1 MKIKSIRNFKIKT
14 KLILLGAISIAG
26 LAIIG
31 AESVYTARQIN
42 QVSTDISQGWLPSV
56 IIAEELNSGTSD
68 YRLLEINHV
77 IAGDQADK
85 AAAEKELLKKRREI
99 EDKFKEYH
107 AYITDAKDRQMMEAA
122 QALWNQYLTCSDELL
137 AMSRANKTSEAQAL
151 IQDQS
156 QQLFDQATELF
167 LKVVDFNK
175 QGAEQASIHGDELYH
190 RLTGIKTLTLVLV
203 GLLIAL
209 LVIYIIRAI
218 EKPVEDIVES
228 TRRVSNGDLDIHLNY
243 ESEDEMG
250 VLTDSMNALIDRLND
265 IIKDEKHLLHEIG
278 NENYHAESE
287 CQQVY
292 RGDFAPILY
301 SITGLQRRLEQ
312 SSLNKKRRNEK
323 ARSKAVI
330 ERIDLHPKQDKEE
343 QEKR

>member
-1 MKIKSIRNFKIKT
+1 MKIKFRNFKIKT
-14 KLILLGAISIAG
+14 KLILLGAISIVG
-26 LAIIG
+26 LTIIG
-31 AESVYTARQIN
+31 AESVLTARQIN
-42 QVSTDISQGWLPSV
+42 QVSTDISQAWLPSV
-56 IIAEELNSGTSD
+56 IIAEELNTATSD

-77 IAGDQADK
+77 IARNKEDK
-85 AAAEKELLKKRREI
+85 AEAEKSLMSKRQEI
-99 EDKFKEYH
+99 EDNFGKYH
-107 AYITDAKDRQMMEAA
+107 AYITDTRDQKMMEAA
-122 QALWNQYLTCSDELL
+122 KALWDQYLTCSDELL

-151 IQDQS
+151 IQNKS
-156 QQLFDQATELF
+156 QQLFDQATDLF

-175 QGAEQASIHGDELYH
+175 QGAEQASIHGDKLYH
-190 RLTGIKTLTLVLV
+190 RLTGIKTMTLVLV
-203 GLLIAL
+203 GILIAL

-228 TRRVSNGDLDIHLNY
+228 IRRVSNGDLDIHLDY

-250 VLTDSMNALIDRLND
+250 ILTDSMNALIDRLND
-265 IIKDEKHLLHEIG
+265 IIRDEKHLLHEIG
-278 NENYHAESE
+278 NENYHAQSE

-301 SITGLQRRLEQ
+301 SITSLQHRLEQ

-330 ERIDLHPKQDKEE
+330 ERIELHPKQEKEE
-343 QEKR
+343 QEKQ

>member
-1 MKIKSIRNFKIKT
+1 MKIKFRNFKIKT
-14 KLILLGAISIAG
+14 KLILLGAISIVG
-26 LAIIG
+26 LTIIG
-31 AESVYTARQIN
+31 AESVLTARQIN
-42 QVSTDISQGWLPSV
+42 QVSTDISQAWLPSV
-56 IIAEELNSGTSD
+56 IIAEELNTATSD

-77 IAGDQADK
+77 IARNKEDK
-85 AAAEKELLKKRREI
+85 AEAEKSLMSKRQEI
-99 EDKFKEYH
+99 EDNFGKYH
-107 AYITDAKDRQMMEAA
+107 AYITDTRDQKMMEAA
-122 QALWNQYLTCSDELL
+122 KALWDQYLTCSDELL

-151 IQDQS
+151 IQNKS
-156 QQLFDQATELF
+156 QQLFDQATDLF

-175 QGAEQASIHGDELYH
+175 QGAEQASIHGDKLYH
-190 RLTGIKTLTLVLV
+190 RLTGIKTMTLVLV
-203 GLLIAL
+203 GILIAL
-209 LVIYIIRAI
+209 FVIYIIRAI

-228 TRRVSNGDLDIHLNY
+228 TRRVSNGDLDIHLDY

-265 IIKDEKHLLHEIG
+265 IIRDEKHLLHEIG
-278 NENYHAESE
+278 NENYHAQSE

-301 SITGLQRRLEQ
+301 SITSLQHRLEQ

-330 ERIDLHPKQDKEE
+330 ERIELHPKQEKEE
-343 QEKR
+343 QEKQ